1 VQDDGERRQQD
12 GDRRAGPNAWMRR
25 MFAANSHL
33 QDYSLADVVNL
44 LKAASLAGKVNASID
59 ELQFRRLIARHGTPD
74 YRYAKYFK
82 KRTWLRAKMMRAL
95 ETGVDKAP
103 PGAVLDLGCGA
114 GYFLYVCKYFGHAVH
129 GIDLPGDPFFD
140 DMMRFFGIARTD
152 LDIRPC
158 RPLPRL
164 DTRFDLI
171 AAHQIC
177 FNGHASTAPWGVTEW
192 DFLLTDLCTN
202 HLKPGGTIAL
212 EFNPEPS
219 SAFYGEEL
227 RTWFA
232 AQGAQI
238 FRGRVIIRD
247 VAHSRPSNPSGS
259 TPAPAGS

>member
-1 VQDDGERRQQD
+1 
-12 GDRRAGPNAWMRR
+12 
-25 MFAANSHL
+25 MFATNSRL

-44 LKAASLAGKVNASID
+44 LKAASLAEKVNATID

-95 ETGVDKAP
+95 EIGLDKAP
-103 PGAVLDLGCGA
+103 PCTVLDLGCGA
-114 GYFLYVCKYFGHAVH
+114 GYFLYVCKYFGHAAH

-152 LDIRPC
+152 LEIRPY

-164 DTRFDLI
+164 DRRFDLI

-177 FNGHASTAPWGVTEW
+177 FNDHASTAPWGVKEW
-192 DFLLTDLCTN
+192 DFLLADLRDN

-219 SAFYGEEL
+219 SAFYGEAL
-227 RTWFA
+227 RSWFA
-232 AQGAQI
+232 AQDAQI

-247 VAHSRPSNPSGS
+247 VARCGVSNRPGN
-259 TPAPAGS
+259 TPPPARS